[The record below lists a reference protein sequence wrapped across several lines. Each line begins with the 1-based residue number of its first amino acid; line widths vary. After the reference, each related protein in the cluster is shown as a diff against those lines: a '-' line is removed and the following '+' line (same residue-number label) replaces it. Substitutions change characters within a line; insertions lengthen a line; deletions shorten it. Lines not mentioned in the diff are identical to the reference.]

1 MYYLDRGGGAAAESW
16 RLLGVGGGSCV
27 HYELKT
33 GVKKFFEK
41 MLILVFEVI
50 VQQPKSLGSCT
61 TITSNIF

>member
-16 RLLGVGGGSCV
+16 KVSMLLGVGGGSCV

-50 VQQPKSLGSCT
+50 VQQPKV
-61 TITSNIF
+61 